1 MAIESHFMNDLQTLQ
16 NENVSSNSPL
26 LILNFLT
33 IKNVKKASSKSLTR
47 MQKLGLGF
55 QALSIVKTLITKKK
69 LMK

>member
-16 NENVSSNSPL
+16 NENVSSNSLL

>member
-1 MAIESHFMNDLQTLQ
+1 MAIESNFMNDLQTLQ

-33 IKNVKKASSKSLTR
+33 VTNVKKASSKSLTR

-55 QALSIVKTLITKKK
+55 QELSIVKTIITKKK